1 MLRSDDLFDR
11 EDLDAL
17 INLIDV
23 VENADDKGSVYNM
36 STQASDAMQKM
47 IDKNKNFTEEEKK
60 RLKTR
65 FNVRRRNQNKIE
77 KLSLAAEDIR
87 RGKDIANG
95 TIKPNRDG
103 EDLIK

>member
-11 EDLDAL
+11 EDLEAL
-17 INLIDV
+17 MNLIDV

-77 KLSLAAEDIR
+77 KLSLKAEDIR
-87 RGKDIANG
+87 RGKDGN
-95 TIKPNRDG
+95 KY
-103 EDLIK
+103 

>member
-1 MLRSDDLFDR
+1 MLRSDDLFDN
-11 EDLDAL
+11 EGLNAL
-17 INLIDV
+17 MDLIDV

-36 STQASDAMQKM
+36 STQASDALQKM

-77 KLSLAAEDIR
+77 KLSLKAEDFR
-87 RGKDIANG
+87 RGKDIADG
-95 TIKPNRDG
+95 TIKSNRDV

>member
-17 INLIDV
+17 MNLIDV

-47 IDKNKNFTEEEKK
+47 IDKNK
-60 RLKTR
+60 
-65 FNVRRRNQNKIE
+65 
-77 KLSLAAEDIR
+77 
-87 RGKDIANG
+87 
-95 TIKPNRDG
+95 IK
-103 EDLIK
+103 